1 MKRKIYIHTYI
12 HTYIHICTD
21 LNREFMQIINEV
33 FFLYL
38 NYGLFFL
45 FVCLLGFSIFFFN
58 KPKKKKKKNKT
69 KKKPDWTPRKK
80 PKNHRFLGWID
91 IIHWLKR
98 LIYKLFRGSILFD
111 MGLFCYMFIT
121 FWADRNHN
129 IILEDKPTSCDYT
142 LIQYIIRG
150 YLCAM
155 LCFFFLPFFIFNN
168 IQFYFNTKLA
178 PLNFKYS
185 WSVPGAIGLTI
196 NWYISELWYLIL
208 FVGEV

>member
-1 MKRKIYIHTYI
+1 MDY
-12 HTYIHICTD
+12 
-21 LNREFMQIINEV
+21 
-33 FFLYL
+33 FFC
-38 NYGLFFL
+38 L
-45 FVCLLGFSIFFFN
+45 FVCWVFPFSFLIN
-58 KPKKKKKKNKT
+58 PKKKNKN

-111 MGLFCYMFIT
+111 MGLFYHMFIT
-121 FWADRNHN
+121 SWTDRNHN

-155 LCFFFLPFFIFNN
+155 LCFFFFFLPFFIFNN